1 MGDPWQD
8 EGFGGGEDGW
18 DEEKDSAEG
27 EGELEDDLTDDLE
40 DLDDESWEDDEGDGD
55 E

>member
-18 DEEKDSAEG
+18 DEEKDTG
-27 EGELEDDLTDDLE
+27 EADPEDDLVEDLE
-40 DLDDESWEDDEGDGD
+40 DLDDEALGDDED